1 MRRQSI
7 KRGVWYIGRCK
18 KQQTGG
24 FFPSASL
31 AGQILVGL
39 AGPILKKIKGGW
51 QRRRQYT

>member
-24 FFPSASL
+24 FFQSASL
-31 AGQILVGL
+31 AEQILVGL
-39 AGPILKKIKGGW
+39 AGPILKKIKGG
-51 QRRRQYT
+51 